1 MLVNMNEVLYKAKEE
16 KYGVGLFN
24 AVTLEM
30 ARGVMAA
37 AQEEKSPIIIGTA
50 EVLNSVVP
58 LDVIT
63 SLLLPMAKNSPVP
76 VVLHYDHGLTRECC
90 IEALKLGFS
99 SIMYDCSTEGFEE
112 NIKKV
117 AEMAEIA
124 HSYGATIEGELGH
137 VGNNTDSKEGEETAV
152 DMSAMYTD
160 PAVAKE
166 FVERTGVDALAIAVG
181 TAHGSYKLKP
191 KLDFDRIKEI
201 AAAVNV
207 PLVLHGGSGLTDEDF
222 KKAIQCGIS
231 KINIFTDLNISG
243 ATAIKKAMDRGL
255 MTLTDFA
262 EPIIEGVKKETMI
275 KMRIFDS
282 VNRA

>member
-24 AVTLEM
+24 AVTREM

>member
-30 ARGVMAA
+30 ARGVVEAA
-37 AQEEKSPIIIGTA
+37 EEAKSPIIIGTA

-58 LDVIT
+58 LDIIA
-63 SLLLPMAKNSPVP
+63 SLLLPMAKKSDVP
-76 VVLHYDHGLTRECC
+76 VVLHYDHGLTKECC
-90 IEALKLGFS
+90 IEALELGFS

-137 VGNNTDSKEGEETAV
+137 VGNNSDSKEGEEPSE

-166 FVERTGVDALAIAVG
+166 FVERTKVDALAIAVG
-181 TAHGSYKLKP
+181 TAHGSYKMKP
-191 KLDFDRIKEI
+191 KLDFERIKAI

-207 PLVLHGGSGLTDEDF
+207 PLVLHGGSGLTDEDL
-222 KKAIQCGIS
+222 KEAIRCGIS
-231 KINIFTDLNISG
+231 KINIFTDINISG
-243 ATAIKKAMDRGL
+243 AVAIKEAMDKGL
-255 MTLTDFA
+255 MSLTDFA
-262 EPIIEGVKKETMI
+262 EPIINGVKKETLV
-275 KMRIFDS
+275 KMKIFDS
-282 VNRA
+282 VNNA